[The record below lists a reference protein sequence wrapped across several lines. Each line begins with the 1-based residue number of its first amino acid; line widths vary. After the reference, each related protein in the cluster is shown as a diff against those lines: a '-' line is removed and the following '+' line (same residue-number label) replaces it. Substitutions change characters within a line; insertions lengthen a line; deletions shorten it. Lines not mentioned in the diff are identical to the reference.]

1 MDYILGLT
9 LTLGISCTE
18 DKEDQTE
25 VYPQVCPFL
34 YTTQT
39 GLTKPAY
46 AIYSNITNT
55 TFGLSNPKLGHRC
68 LSQHMSEVT
77 LLVTNPVT

>member
-1 MDYILGLT
+1 MDYILGFNPNPRYLVWQ
-9 LTLGISCTE
+9 
-18 DKEDQTE
+18 EDQTE

-34 YTTQT
+34 YTTQA

-55 TFGLSNPKLGHRC
+55 TFGLSNPSLGH
-68 LSQHMSEVT
+68 
-77 LLVTNPVT
+77 